1 MNQPP
6 GSHGS
11 EQALHVPKSCNKH
24 KIESKSMNAPSKPR
38 NTKRERGRGRGRRRG
53 RGRERGGFIFSKPII
68 MSTFFYAMD
77 TFEL

>member
-11 EQALHVPKSCNKH
+11 EQELYVPKSCNKH

-38 NTKRERGRGRGRRRG
+38 NTKRERGRGGDSSSLNQSSCQLFLCHGYIRAL
-53 RGRERGGFIFSKPII
+53 IVTYLS
-68 MSTFFYAMD
+68 SSQ
-77 TFEL
+77 